1 MTIVLLFATVV
12 MCVVSF
18 FAMLIDK
25 RRAIKG
31 KWRIPEA
38 TLIGLAFFMGG
49 IGEFLGMKT
58 FRHKTKHLKFTIGVP
73 LCILCNVAV
82 LTWTFMTFGI

>member
-1 MTIVLLFATVV
+1 MTIILIIATIIMSVV
-12 MCVVSF
+12 AF

-25 RRAIKG
+25 KRAIKG
-31 KWRIPEA
+31 RWRIPEA

-49 IGEFLGMKT
+49 IGEMLGMKT
-58 FRHKTKHLKFTIGVP
+58 FRHKTKHIKFTIGVP

-82 LTWTFMTFGI
+82 LVWSYMTFGI

>member
-1 MTIVLLFATVV
+1 MTLILIAATVV
-12 MCVVSF
+12 MSVVAF

-25 RRAIKG
+25 KRAIRG

-49 IGEFLGMKT
+49 IGEYCGMQV
-58 FRHKTKHLKFTIGVP
+58 FRHKTKHIKFTIGVP
-73 LCILCNVAV
+73 VCIIVNIAV
-82 LTWTFMTFGI
+82 LVFSFMTFGI